1 MSDFTG
7 VTLLFALRCLVPLV
21 ITLLIGYAA
30 SRLYARWE
38 AEAGVKPRL
47 QPRPVLRT
55 AEGPDCWTVR
65 GCSETSRAKCPAYQ
79 RPELTCWSAR
89 MVVEGTLR
97 TSCATCDLFAPG
109 LATGLASQV
118 VPQAIRKA

>member
-1 MSDFTG
+1 MNDFTG
-7 VTLLFALRCLVPLV
+7 VTLLFALRCIVPLA

-38 AEAGVKPRL
+38 AEAGVKTRVQL
-47 QPRPVLRT
+47 KPVLRT

-65 GCSETSRAKCPAYQ
+65 GCNQASRAKCPAYQ

-89 MVVEGTLR
+89 MVVEGTLPP
-97 TSCATCDLFAPG
+97 SCPTCGLFAP
-109 LATGLASQV
+109 GLASQV
-118 VPQAIRKA
+118 VPPAIREA